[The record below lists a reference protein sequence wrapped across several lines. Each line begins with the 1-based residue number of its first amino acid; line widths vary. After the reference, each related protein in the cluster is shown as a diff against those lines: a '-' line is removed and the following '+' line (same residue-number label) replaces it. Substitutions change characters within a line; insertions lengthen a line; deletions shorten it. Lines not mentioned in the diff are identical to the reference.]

1 MPLDGKEHAGAEH
14 EHLEGDEDY
23 RDPIHLKW
31 LSWLL
36 IGTHYREMHC
46 LKTLRQQLHRV
57 QAIVE
62 SHIDSTGQ
70 MI

>member
-1 MPLDGKEHAGAEH
+1 MG
-14 EHLEGDEDY
+14 
-23 RDPIHLKW
+23 
-31 LSWLL
+31 S
-36 IGTHYREMHC
+36 HYREALC

-62 SHIDSTGQ
+62 SHLDTVGQ

>member
-1 MPLDGKEHAGAEH
+1 
-14 EHLEGDEDY
+14 
-23 RDPIHLKW
+23 
-31 LSWLL
+31 
-36 IGTHYREMHC
+36 MHC

-62 SHIDSTGQ
+62 SHIDSTWQ

>member
-1 MPLDGKEHAGAEH
+1 L
-14 EHLEGDEDY
+14 
-23 RDPIHLKW
+23 LKF
-31 LSWLL
+31 SWLL
-36 IGTHYREMHC
+36 VGTVGHEVQC

-62 SHIDSTGQ
+62 LHIDTTGP